1 MRKLLN
7 NPWVVLGLCSVAV
20 VILYFSAD
28 EIEVQPLSAPSARA
42 PRPLL
47 VPKVDLASVEHVT
60 IDLAKLD
67 WPTTIIRDPFAPATQ
82 SHGGV
87 LPLDRNDG
95 LPILDMVQPPPLQLR
110 AVAMKPAPKVAM
122 INRQIV
128 SEGDEIEGLR
138 VTRIESDGVWL
149 KGPAGSHHIGFEKG
163 TVQSRTVERK
173 EDVPTSRPQQKRE
186 VERPKEDATLLDG
199 RDCSRSSVCS

>member
-20 VILYFSAD
+20 LILYFSAD
-28 EIEVQPLSAPSARA
+28 EIDVQPLSAPSARA

-60 IDLAKLD
+60 IDLTKLD
-67 WPTTIIRDPFAPATQ
+67 WPATISRDPFRPL
-82 SHGGV
+82 SHGRSDAS
-87 LPLDRNDG
+87 LFEDNDG
-95 LPILDMVQPPPLQLR
+95 ETISDMVQLPVLQLS
-110 AVAMKPAPKVAM
+110 AVALKPAPKVAM
-122 INRQIV
+122 INRKIV
-128 SEGDEIEGLR
+128 VEGDAIEGLR

-149 KGPAGSHHIGFEKG
+149 KGPAGPHRIGFEKG

-173 EDVPTSRPQQKRE
+173 EDVPTSRPPQKRE
-186 VERPKEDATLLDG
+186 VERPRSTTTLLDG
-199 RDCSRSSVCS
+199 RDCSRSSACS